1 MRALPFSAFFFGE
14 KMKRLLLYFVL
25 LGLSTTYLPNIQ
37 KADARDSA
45 PSKVAKEVK
54 DPRREK
60 LIGNILKNALETYH
74 YRTLKINDE
83 VSQKAFAQYLKKID
97 GSKQFLTK
105 GDIKEIEAYQFDM
118 DDEMVN
124 GEYTLIEKS
133 LALLK
138 KRTALAESMRKEAF
152 KKQFDF
158 NGNELVEVDPE
169 KRDWARDEN
178 LLKENWKLIFKQ
190 ATLNKYLSL
199 IDEQSEKPSKTPK
212 KMVQKSSKKL
222 PPVKKL
228 TDAEMRAKAH
238 ESVSKRFQKIFD
250 RLAKEDRDDQLD
262 NFYNSLTAVYDP
274 HTTYLP
280 AKKKEDFDIDIT
292 GKLEG
297 IGAVLQEDGSYIKVV
312 QVVPGG
318 PAWRQKDLEADD
330 TILAVSQG
338 SGESVDLTDMKVDDA
353 VRYIRGKKGT
363 EVRLTVKKV
372 DGTRKIIPI
381 IRDEIE
387 VAASFAKSSVLQYK
401 DADTKVGYI
410 QLPKFYRDFE
420 NSQINCTD
428 DVKKELERLKK
439 ANVDAVILDL
449 RTNGGGALEDARLMS
464 GLFLGK
470 GPVVQV
476 KDHTGKIEVL
486 ENEDP
491 AVFYDG
497 PLIVL
502 INRFSASASEIL
514 AGAMQDYGR
523 AIIIGGDFSHGKGTV
538 QAVLNLNQGPLLSM
552 FGPTMGALKVTIQK
566 FYRVTGGSTQYK
578 GVLSDLVLPDI
589 FSYVESREKDLE
601 YSLPWDQ
608 IAPKP
613 FTKWSKFSYNLPQ
626 LREKSAVRVK
636 ANPRFNKIV
645 KNIEYLNKKKKDTL
659 VSLNLKQVQ
668 TEDLQNKKMAE
679 ELKMDEEDK
688 NLLVTNFEDSLKA
701 HENIRP
707 GDMKKWSKDFEQ
719 RKDEWIKTLR
729 QDVVLEE
736 SVMVANDIVKSLKP
750 KKTAAK

>member
-1 MRALPFSAFFFGE
+1 M
-14 KMKRLLLYFVL
+14 
-25 LGLSTTYLPNIQ
+25 GLSTTYISSSQL
-37 KADARDSA
+37 AE
-45 PSKVAKEVK
+45 AKEAGGAKENK

-74 YRTLKINDE
+74 YRALKINDE

-105 GDIKEIEAYQFDM
+105 GDIKELEAFQFEM
-118 DDEMVN
+118 DDEMVT
-124 GEYTLIEKS
+124 GDYVLINKS
-133 LALLK
+133 LAILK
-138 KRTALAESMRKEAF
+138 KRTILAESLRKEAF

-158 NGNELVEVDPE
+158 SGNEQVEVDPE
-169 KRDWARDEN
+169 KRDWAKDEN
-178 LLKENWKLIFKQ
+178 LLKDNWKLIFKQ

-199 IDEQSEKPSKTPK
+199 IDEQSDKPSKSIK
-212 KMVQKSSKKL
+212 NNIKKSSKKL

-262 NFYNSLTAVYDP
+262 NFYNSLTAVFDP

-318 PAWRQKDLEADD
+318 PAWRQKDLETDD

-338 SGESVDLTDMKVDDA
+338 AGDSVDLTDMKVDDA

-381 IRDEIE
+381 VRDEIE

-401 DADTKVGYI
+401 DSDSKIGYI

-428 DVKKELERLKK
+428 DVRKELERLKK
-439 ANVDAVILDL
+439 ANVDAVVLDL
-449 RTNGGGALEDARLMS
+449 RNNGGGALEDARLMS
-464 GLFLGK
+464 GLFIGK

-491 AVFYDG
+491 SVFYDG

-566 FYRVTGGSTQYK
+566 FYRVTGASTQYK
-578 GVLSDLVLPDI
+578 GVTSDIILPDL

-608 IAPKP
+608 IATKP
-613 FTKWSKFSYNLPQ
+613 FSKWSKFSYNLPQ
-626 LREKSAVRVK
+626 LREKSSARVK
-636 ANPRFNKIV
+636 TNPRFNKIV

-668 TEDLQNKKMAE
+668 TEDAQNKKMAE

-688 NLLVTNFEDSLKA
+688 NLLVTSFEDSLKA

-707 GDMKKWSKDFEQ
+707 GDMKKWSKDFDQ
-719 RKDEWIKTLR
+719 RKEEWVKSLR

-736 SVMVANDIVKSLKP
+736 SVKVANDVIKTLKP

>member
-1 MRALPFSAFFFGE
+1 
-14 KMKRLLLYFVL
+14 MKRLLLPL
-25 LGLSTTYLPNIQ
+25 LLLSFLSIPLVNTSIV
-37 KADARDSA
+37 S
-45 PSKVAKEVK
+45 AKESVHK
-54 DPRREK
+54 AARKEIRDPRRDK
-60 LIGNILKNALETYH
+60 LIGNILKNALENYH
-74 YRTLKINDE
+74 YRAMKINDE
-83 VSQKAFAQYLKKID
+83 VSQKAFVQYLKKID

-105 GDIKEIEAYQFDM
+105 GDIKELEAYQFVM
-118 DDEMVN
+118 DDEMIN
-124 GEYTLIEKS
+124 GEYSLIDKEMDIF
-133 LALLK
+133 K
-138 KRTALAESMRKEAF
+138 KRTALAEGIRKEIF
-152 KKQFDF
+152 KKQFEF
-158 NGNELVEVDPE
+158 TGNEQVEIDPE
-169 KRDWARDEN
+169 KRDWAKDEN
-178 LLKENWKLIFKQ
+178 ALRENWKLIFKQ

-199 IDEQSEKPSKTPK
+199 IDEQSDKPLRSLK
-212 KMVQKSSKKL
+212 KSTTKSTKKL

-238 ESVSKRFQKIFD
+238 DSVSKRFQKIFE
-250 RLAKEDRDDQLD
+250 RYAKEDRDEQLD
-262 NFYNSLTAVYDP
+262 NFYNSVTAVFDP

-280 AKKKEDFDIDIT
+280 SKKKEDFDIDIT

-318 PAWRQKDLEADD
+318 PAWRQKDLETDD

-338 SGESVDLTDMKVDDA
+338 DGDSIDLTDMKVDDA

-372 DGTRKIIPI
+372 DGTRKVISI

-387 VAASFAKSSVLQYK
+387 VGATFAKSSVLQYK
-401 DADTKVGYI
+401 DSDAKVGYI
-410 QLPKFYRDFE
+410 ELPKFYRDFE

-428 DVKKELERLKK
+428 DVRKELDRLKK
-439 ANVDAVILDL
+439 ANVDAVVLDL
-449 RTNGGGALEDARLMS
+449 RNNGGGALEDAKLMS
-464 GLFLGK
+464 GLFIGK

-476 KDHTGKIEVL
+476 VDHTGKIEVL
-486 ENEDP
+486 ENDDP
-491 AVFYDG
+491 SVFYDG

-538 QAVLNLNQGPLLSM
+538 QAVLNLNQGPLLMSM

-566 FYRVTGGSTQYK
+566 FYRVTGASTQYK
-578 GVLSDLVLPDI
+578 GVTSDIVLPDI
-589 FSYVESREKDLE
+589 YSYVDSREKDLE
-601 YSLPWDQ
+601 YSLPWDR
-608 IAPKP
+608 IATKT
-613 FTKWSKFSYNLPQ
+613 FNKWSKFSYNIPVLK
-626 LREKSAVRVK
+626 EKSNNRIK
-636 ANPRFNKIV
+636 SNLRFNKIV
-645 KNIEYLNKKKKDTL
+645 KNIDYLNKKKKDTL
-659 VSLNLKQVQ
+659 VSLNLKQLQIEDVQ
-668 TEDLQNKKMAE
+668 NRKMAE

-707 GDMKKWSKDFEQ
+707 ADMKKWTKDFEQ
-719 RKDEWIKTLR
+719 RKEEWVKKLR

-736 SVMVANDIVKSLKP
+736 SVMVANDIIKNIRS
-750 KKTAAK
+750 KKTASAK

>member
-1 MRALPFSAFFFGE
+1 
-14 KMKRLLLYFVL
+14 MKRLLLPL
-25 LGLSTTYLPNIQ
+25 LLLSFLSIPLVNTSIV
-37 KADARDSA
+37 S
-45 PSKVAKEVK
+45 AKESVHK
-54 DPRREK
+54 AARKEIRDPRRDK
-60 LIGNILKNALETYH
+60 LIGNILKNALENYH
-74 YRTLKINDE
+74 YRAMKINDE
-83 VSQKAFAQYLKKID
+83 VSQKAFVQYLKKID

-105 GDIKEIEAYQFDM
+105 GDIKELEAYQFVM
-118 DDEMVN
+118 DDEMIN
-124 GEYTLIEKS
+124 GEYSLIDKEMDIF
-133 LALLK
+133 K
-138 KRTALAESMRKEAF
+138 KRTALAEGIRKEIF
-152 KKQFDF
+152 KKQFEF
-158 NGNELVEVDPE
+158 TGNEQVEIDPE
-169 KRDWARDEN
+169 KRDWAKDEN
-178 LLKENWKLIFKQ
+178 ALRENWKIIFKQ

-199 IDEQSEKPSKTPK
+199 IDEQSDKPLRSLK
-212 KMVQKSSKKL
+212 KSTTKSTKKL

-238 ESVSKRFQKIFD
+238 DSVSKRFQKIFE
-250 RLAKEDRDDQLD
+250 RYAKEDRDEQLD
-262 NFYNSLTAVYDP
+262 NFYNSVTAVFDP

-280 AKKKEDFDIDIT
+280 SKKKEDFDIDIT

-318 PAWRQKDLEADD
+318 PAWRQKDLETDD

-338 SGESVDLTDMKVDDA
+338 DGDSIDLTDMKVDDA

-372 DGTRKIIPI
+372 DGTRKVISI

-387 VAASFAKSSVLQYK
+387 VGATFAKSSVLQYK
-401 DADTKVGYI
+401 DSDAKVGYI
-410 QLPKFYRDFE
+410 ELPKFYRDFE

-428 DVKKELERLKK
+428 DVRKELDRLKK
-439 ANVDAVILDL
+439 ANVDAVVLDL
-449 RTNGGGALEDARLMS
+449 RNNGGGALEDAKLMS
-464 GLFLGK
+464 GLFIGK

-476 KDHTGKIEVL
+476 VDHTGKIEVL
-486 ENEDP
+486 ENDDP
-491 AVFYDG
+491 SVFYDG

-538 QAVLNLNQGPLLSM
+538 QAVLNLNQGPLLMSM

-566 FYRVTGGSTQYK
+566 FYRVTGASTQYK
-578 GVLSDLVLPDI
+578 GVTSDIVLPDI
-589 FSYVESREKDLE
+589 YSYVDSREKDLE
-601 YSLPWDQ
+601 YSLPWDR
-608 IAPKP
+608 IATKT
-613 FTKWSKFSYNLPQ
+613 FNKWSKFSYNIPVLK
-626 LREKSAVRVK
+626 EKSNNRIK
-636 ANPRFNKIV
+636 SNLRFNKIV
-645 KNIEYLNKKKKDTL
+645 KNIDYLNKKKKDTL
-659 VSLNLKQVQ
+659 VSLNLKQLQIEDVQ
-668 TEDLQNKKMAE
+668 NRKMAE

-707 GDMKKWSKDFEQ
+707 ADMKKWTKDFEQ
-719 RKDEWIKTLR
+719 RKEEWVKKLR

-736 SVMVANDIVKSLKP
+736 SVMVANDIIKNIRS
-750 KKTAAK
+750 KKTASAK

>member
-1 MRALPFSAFFFGE
+1 
-14 KMKRLLLYFVL
+14 MKRLLLYFIV
-25 LGLSTTYLPNIQ
+25 LGLSSSYLPSFEWS
-37 KADARDSA
+37 KASA
-45 PSKVAKEVK
+45 ASSVKETK

-74 YRTLKINDE
+74 YRSLKINDE
-83 VSQKAFAQYLKKID
+83 VSQKAFNQYLKKID

-105 GDIKEIEAYQFDM
+105 ADIKELEAFQFDM
-118 DDEMVN
+118 DDEMVT
-124 GEYTLIEKS
+124 GDYKLIEK
-133 LALLK
+133 ALSIFK
-138 KRTALAESMRKEAF
+138 KRIALAESLRKEAF

-158 NGNELVEVDPE
+158 NGMERVEVDPE
-169 KRDWARDEN
+169 KRDWVRDEN
-178 LLKENWKLIFKQ
+178 TLKENWKLTFKQ
-190 ATLNKYLSL
+190 LTLNKYLSL
-199 IDEQSEKPSKTPK
+199 IDEQSEKPTKSIK
-212 KMVQKSSKKL
+212 KNNQNKKL

-238 ESVSKRFQKIFD
+238 DSVSKRFQKTFE
-250 RLAKEDRDDQLD
+250 RLAKEDREDQLD
-262 NFYNSLTAVYDP
+262 NFYNSVTAVFDP

-312 QVVPGG
+312 QIVPGG
-318 PAWRQKDLEADD
+318 PAWRQKELETDD
-330 TILAVSQG
+330 VILAVAQG
-338 SGESVDLTDMKVDDA
+338 AGESVDLTDMKVDDA

-381 IRDEIE
+381 VRDEIE

-401 DADTKVGYI
+401 DSDTKVGYI

-428 DVKKELERLKK
+428 DVRKELERLKK
-439 ANVDAVILDL
+439 ANVDAVVLDL
-449 RTNGGGALEDARLMS
+449 RNNGGGALEDARLMS

-476 KDHTGKIEVL
+476 KDHTGKIEIL

-491 AVFYDG
+491 GVFYDG

-523 AIIIGGDFSHGKGTV
+523 AIIIGGDLSHGKGTV

-578 GVLSDLVLPDI
+578 GVTSDIILPDL
-589 FSYVESREKDLE
+589 FSYVENREKDLE

-608 IAPKP
+608 IPSKP
-613 FTKWSKFSYNLPQ
+613 FNKWTKFSYNLPQ
-626 LREKSAVRVK
+626 LKEKSSARIK
-636 ANPRFNKIV
+636 NNPRFNKII
-645 KNIEYLNKKKKDTL
+645 KNLDYLNKKKKDTL

-668 TEDLQNKKMAE
+668 LEEAQNKKMAE
-679 ELKMDEEDK
+679 ELKMEEEDK

-701 HENIRP
+701 HEKIRP
-707 GDMKKWSKDFEQ
+707 SDMKKWSKDFEQ
-719 RKDEWIKTLR
+719 RKEEWIKSLR

-736 SVMVANDIVKSLKP
+736 SVKVANDIVKSIKP
-750 KKTAAK
+750 KKTAAR

>member
-1 MRALPFSAFFFGE
+1 MRALPLSAFFFGE
-14 KMKRLLLYFVL
+14 KMKRLFLYFVL

-45 PSKVAKEVK
+45 PSKVGKEVK

-138 KRTALAESMRKEAF
+138 KRTALAESIRKEAF

-178 LLKENWKLIFKQ
+178 LLKDNWKLIFKQ

-212 KMVQKSSKKL
+212 KPVQKSSKKL

-238 ESVSKRFQKIFD
+238 DSVSKRFQKIFD

-338 SGESVDLTDMKVDDA
+338 AGDSVDLTDMKVDDA

-401 DADTKVGYI
+401 DTDTKVGYI

-688 NLLVTNFEDSLKA
+688 NLLVTSFEDSLKA

>member
-1 MRALPFSAFFFGE
+1 VHSFFGE
-14 KMKRLLLYFVL
+14 KMRRLFLVL
-25 LGLSTTYLPNIQ
+25 TVIALSTTYYANQNLGFSKES
-37 KADARDSA
+37 KA
-45 PSKVAKEVK
+45 KEVKEVK

-74 YRTLKINDE
+74 YRALKINDE
-83 VSQKAFAQYLKKID
+83 VSQKAFNQYLKKID

-105 GDIKEIEAYQFDM
+105 GDIKELESSQFAM
-118 DDEMVN
+118 DDEMVT
-124 GEYTLIEKS
+124 GDYSLINK
-133 LALLK
+133 ALDVFK
-138 KRTALAESMRKEAF
+138 KRTALAESLRKETF

-158 NGNELVEVDPE
+158 NGNEQVEIDPE
-169 KRDWARDEN
+169 KRDWAKDEN
-178 LLKENWKLIFKQ
+178 SLKENWKLIFKQ

-199 IDEQSEKPSKTPK
+199 IDEQSDKPLRPLK
-212 KMVQKSSKKL
+212 KATTTAVKKL

-228 TDAEMRAKAH
+228 TDAEMREKAH
-238 ESVSKRFQKIFD
+238 DSVSKRFQKIFD

-262 NFYNSLTAVYDP
+262 NFYNSVTAVFDP

-312 QVVPGG
+312 QIVPGG

-330 TILAVSQG
+330 VILGVSQG
-338 SGESVDLTDMKVDDA
+338 SGDSVDLTDMKVDDA

-372 DGTRKIIPI
+372 DGTRKIISI
-381 IRDEIE
+381 VRDEIE
-387 VAASFAKSSVLQYK
+387 VGATFAKSSVLQYK
-401 DADTKVGYI
+401 DNDAKVGYI

-428 DVKKELERLKK
+428 DVKKEVERLKK
-439 ANVDAVILDL
+439 ANVDAIVLDL
-449 RTNGGGALEDARLMS
+449 RNNGGGALEDARLMS
-464 GLFLGK
+464 GLFIGK

-491 AVFYDG
+491 AVLYDG

-523 AIIIGGDFSHGKGTV
+523 AVIIGGDFSHGKGTV

-566 FYRVTGGSTQYK
+566 FYRVTGASTQYK
-578 GVLSDLVLPDI
+578 GVTSDIVLPDI

-608 IAPKP
+608 IQAKP
-613 FTKWSKFSYNLPQ
+613 FSKWSKFSYNIPQ
-626 LREKSAVRVK
+626 LKEKSALRIKSNVRFGK
-636 ANPRFNKIV
+636 LS
-645 KNIEYLNKKKKDTL
+645 KNLDYLNKKKKDTI

-668 TEDLQNKKMAE
+668 AEDAQNKKMSE
-679 ELKMDEEDK
+679 ELKSDDEDK
-688 NLLVTNFEDSLKA
+688 NLMVTNFEDSLKA

-707 GDMKKWSKDFEQ
+707 GDMKKWAKDFEQ
-719 RKDEWIKTLR
+719 RKDEWIKSLR

-736 SVMVANDIVKSLKP
+736 SVKVANDIVKAISP
-750 KKTAAK
+750 KKTALK